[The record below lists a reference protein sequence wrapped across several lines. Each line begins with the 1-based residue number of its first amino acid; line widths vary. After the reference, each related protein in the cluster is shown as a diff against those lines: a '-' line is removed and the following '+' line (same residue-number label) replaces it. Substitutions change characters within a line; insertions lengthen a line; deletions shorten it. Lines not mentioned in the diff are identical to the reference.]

1 MSYLEGILC
10 NFMRF
15 SRVLEY
21 CFYLEGEMLRRVLK
35 LRLLCVVCSVIFVFS
50 MGCDSSLDDLSKGE
64 IVNGEIARKLDTY
77 LMRITPFGFSGALLV
92 AKDDEIILNKGYGLA
107 IRSDNT
113 PNTADTVFST
123 GSITKQFTAA
133 GIMKLEM
140 MGKLNTSD
148 FISKYFDNIPE
159 DKKLITLHHLLTH
172 TSGVVDGVGGDYEK
186 VLRDETVR
194 KVLDRPLQFEPGEEF
209 SYSNA
214 GYSLLAAIIENV
226 SGQSYEEFMHK
237 NIFEPAGMAFTG
249 YGKPDLTEKVVA
261 HWYVGE
267 KDNGTPLEKPYPYW
281 NLLGN
286 GGILSTT
293 MDMYRWH
300 RALLGKKVLSDE
312 AQAKIFTPYLN
323 DYGYGWDV
331 LECEMG
337 TLIQHDGSSTLGSS
351 AEMRRYI
358 DAGIV
363 TILFCNQNYGG
374 RALFEPVR
382 DKIETLAFGED
393 ITFPPAVTV
402 LEPEILWK
410 YEGTYTLKSG
420 GSLNVRREGSVLRVN
435 PDGQD
440 SVNAM
445 FHIKKAEAG
454 TFDQLRDQSERV
466 FKSALLGDFEEIG
479 KVLYDRN
486 RMLGFFREDFKMILK
501 RHRKRLGKIE
511 GAFFKVTLP
520 FDLAEKKS
528 YQTFVELKG
537 ERGSLYFDLI
547 WRDSKIVGLGVDMRA
562 SDLSVPF
569 LALTS
574 AGIEFA
580 GYHLDMARNFELNF
594 LSTDEGQITG
604 LEIPNEEG
612 SVEALKSK

>member
-1 MSYLEGILC
+1 M
-10 NFMRF
+10 F
-15 SRVLEY
+15 
-21 CFYLEGEMLRRVLK
+21 RRVFTPY
-35 LRLLCVVCSVIFVFS
+35 LLFIVCFVVFAIS
-50 MGCDSSLDDLSKGE
+50 MACEISQDNISKGE
-64 IVNGEIARKLDTY
+64 IVKGDIGTKLDAY
-77 LMRITPFGFSGALLV
+77 LTRITPFGFSGALLV
-92 AKDDEIILNKGYGLA
+92 AQRGEIILNKGYGLA
-107 IRSDNT
+107 IRSEGI
-113 PNTADTVFST
+113 PNTSDTIFST

-140 MGKLNTSD
+140 MGKLDTAD
-148 FISKYFDNIPE
+148 LIAQYFDNVPD
-159 DKKLITLHHLLTH
+159 DKREITLHHLLTH

-186 VLRDETVR
+186 VMRDETVQ
-194 KVLDRPLQFEPGEEF
+194 KIFDEPLLFEPGEEM

-214 GYSLLAAIIENV
+214 GYSVLAAVIEKV
-226 SGQSYEEFMHK
+226 SGQSYEEFLHK
-237 NIFEPAGMAFTG
+237 NLFEPAGMAFTG
-249 YGKPDLTEKVVA
+249 YRIPEWEKRVVA

-281 NLLGN
+281 NFIGN

-300 RALLGKKVLSDE
+300 LALLGNEVLSD
-312 AQAKIFTPYLN
+312 AAKKKIFTPFLN
-323 DYGYGWDV
+323 DYGYGWDI
-331 LECEMG
+331 LEREMG
-337 TLIQHDGSSTLGSS
+337 ILIQHDGASMLGCS

-358 DAGIV
+358 DAEIV
-363 TILFCNQNYGG
+363 TILFCNQSYGRG
-374 RALFEPVR
+374 ALFELVR

-402 LEPEILWK
+402 LEPEILKK

-420 GSLNVRREGSVLRVN
+420 GRLNVQRKGSVLRVN

-445 FHIKKAEAG
+445 FHIKEADAG
-454 TFDQLRDQSERV
+454 AFDELRDLSERV
-466 FKSALLGDFEEIG
+466 FKSALSGDFEEIG

-486 RMLGFFREDFKMILK
+486 RMLGFFREDFKMILE
-501 RHRKRLGKIE
+501 RHKKRLGKIE

-612 SVEALKSK
+612 SIEALKSK